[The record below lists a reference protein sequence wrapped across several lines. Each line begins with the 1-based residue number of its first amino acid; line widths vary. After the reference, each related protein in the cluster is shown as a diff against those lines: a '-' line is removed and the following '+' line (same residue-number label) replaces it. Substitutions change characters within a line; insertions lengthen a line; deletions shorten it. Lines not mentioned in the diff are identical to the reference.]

1 MKPMQSAER
10 RRCNQRELPAKPGAR
25 WRTGKEG
32 SPAGRKPERLSPSG
46 WKHCVQWKFCI
57 PSRVLR
63 QFCMLNST
71 LSRKQY
77 SIPQRNLLRRCKI
90 IVEKG
95 CFKRKM
101 RLLLLQQPPEFIW
114 IIIRAGRPVHRKSS
128 PSEPGCR
135 SMRSGHCAYHFRY
148 DNGKRSLSRGYPAR
162 CPA

>member
-1 MKPMQSAER
+1 MLRGGCRRARRLDRANRRSTAGGRADKFSAGEGSRACKPRVKPMQSAER

-63 QFCMLNST
+63 QFCMPNST
-71 LSRKQY
+71 LPRKQY

-95 CFKRKM
+95 CFKRKKGAVACATAPFGN
-101 RLLLLQQPPEFIW
+101 LLRF
-114 IIIRAGRPVHRKSS
+114 
-128 PSEPGCR
+128 
-135 SMRSGHCAYHFRY
+135 
-148 DNGKRSLSRGYPAR
+148 
-162 CPA
+162 